1 MRAIDY
7 TTITHAVVI
16 AYADMPHERLRE
28 ILGALIPR
36 PHDIIRDIDL
46 TPAEWRM
53 TMDFLLQAAKAS
65 SDQRNDFI
73 LLSGLLGVSA
83 GVDLVDGWDD
93 EGATSATL
101 LGPFDVQGQ
110 PDTNSG
116 ADLIKDNPGERLL
129 LRG

>member
-1 MRAIDY
+1 
-7 TTITHAVVI
+7 
-16 AYADMPHERLRE
+16 
-28 ILGALIPR
+28 
-36 PHDIIRDIDL
+36 
-46 TPAEWRM
+46 M

-83 GVDLVDGWDD
+83 GVDLVDGRDD

-110 PDTNSG
+110 PDTTSG
-116 ADLIKDNPGERLL
+116 ADLIKDNPGKGPLNPAMEAA
-129 LRG
+129 G

>member
-53 TMDFLLQAAKAS
+53 TMDFLLQAAKANGWLKLAGPKARS
-65 SDQRNDFI
+65 S
-73 LLSGLLGVSA
+73 SKASKV
-83 GVDLVDGWDD
+83 
-93 EGATSATL
+93 
-101 LGPFDVQGQ
+101 
-110 PDTNSG
+110 
-116 ADLIKDNPGERLL
+116 
-129 LRG
+129 LRVRSVAHIV